1 MIMEREIKFRG
12 KRIDNGEWVYGYVIY
27 NQWHNTYKIDTGL
40 YGIPS
45 ATVDPET
52 IGQYTG
58 LKDRDGKEIYEG
70 DLLRRI
76 NHYVGEKPYYTVHE
90 VAWTTKYCAWY
101 CFHTKNE
108 RSELITGNCFLYAY
122 LSGSEYEVIGN
133 IYEHPELLK
142 QQQ

>member
-1 MIMEREIKFRG
+1 MTMEREIKFRG

-45 ATVDPET
+45 ATVDPEI

-70 DLLRRI
+70 DIVRVPAIGYRIESGEYDTYSIRFTEGSFYIYPFNSSI
-76 NHYVGEKPYYTVHE
+76 NHLLADVSDECE
-90 VAWTTKYCAWY
+90 
-101 CFHTKNE
+101 
-108 RSELITGNCFLYAY
+108 I
-122 LSGSEYEVIGN
+122 IGN
-133 IYEHPELLK
+133 IHERVE
-142 QQQ
+142 